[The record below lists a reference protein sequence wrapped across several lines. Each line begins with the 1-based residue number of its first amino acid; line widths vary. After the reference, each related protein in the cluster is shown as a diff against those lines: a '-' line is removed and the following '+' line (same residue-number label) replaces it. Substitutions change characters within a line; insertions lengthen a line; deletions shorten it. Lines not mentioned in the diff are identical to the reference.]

1 MASSLLPFIIR
12 MSGVLYLVAAILL
25 GARFIQYAHQLHRN
39 YSDELSRKLFRFSII
54 YLAVLFGALLLDHWV
69 RLI

>member
-1 MASSLLPFIIR
+1 
-12 MSGVLYLVAAILL
+12 
-25 GARFIQYAHQLHRN
+25 ARFIQYAHQLHRN